1 MKEYKITIPIELIKI
16 SKTDF
21 TKPVYLYWAA
31 NDLLSFS
38 NKKKNKYCLGQIS
51 VDKEYT
57 FILTQNTLGAT
68 LKYSDYRMY
77 VSHGQLYITS
87 CCYFAKERNS
97 LFTIPKEIL
106 QICTIDFEKPV
117 YLCFDRAENERYYLS
132 NREDKSYSLGCIPF
146 DEKHSFYLTDNI
158 CKTLGVS
165 SAEKLSVYISDNKI
179 YFHIF
184 DNNPF

>member
-16 SKTDF
+16 SKIDF
-21 TKPVYLYWAA
+21 AKPVYLYLAS

-68 LKYSDYRMY
+68 LRYSDYRMY

-87 CCYFAKERNS
+87 CYSSAKEYNS
-97 LFTIPKEIL
+97 RFIIPKEIL
-106 QICTIDFEKPV
+106 QICNIDFNEPV
-117 YLCFDRAENERYYLS
+117 YLCYAASENKRYYLS
-132 NREDKSYSLGCIPF
+132 NRLDKSFCLGCISF
-146 DEKHSFYLTDNI
+146 DENHSFYLTSNI
-158 CKTLGVS
+158 YKTLGIL
-165 SAEKLSVYISDNKI
+165 SAEELSVYVSNNRI
-179 YFHIF
+179 YFHIY
-184 DNNPF
+184 NNT